1 MGTTHSI
8 PSTKYIDLDKKIY
21 LVIDLYLK
29 PKDNYYKNFDINSL
43 KTNAVFKKS
52 LQDIIVSS
60 LINRLNYSISLP
72 ENNLILISKKDKD
85 NSIYLELNAI
95 LQFTEKKTNTDSSTL
110 TNIQQSEI
118 VSDKIS
124 IEQIK
129 LYILNKFFELFQNQY
144 GIITP
149 EISVILLYKTLYSID
164 IYQK

>member
-95 LQFTEKKTNTDSSTL
+95 LQFTEKKTNTDS
-110 TNIQQSEI
+110 
-118 VSDKIS
+118 
-124 IEQIK
+124 
-129 LYILNKFFELFQNQY
+129 
-144 GIITP
+144 
-149 EISVILLYKTLYSID
+149 
-164 IYQK
+164 